1 MDETLS
7 KIKENLL
14 KCFIF
19 PFKSFLVLV
28 SQWLNIQMQHGFYDS
43 DFIVT
48 CNLYTFT
55 YTHHVTYVHFMYVTL
70 YSVST
75 QERTEAKPCIINGR
89 MQPQFTVMK
98 YFWKCSVHGVI
109 SFAMQTPT
117 LHYMCYLWL
126 SEQVKLFFFFRSFVH
141 IEWEAI
147 LLWTRCSVAQCPCV
161 AAQSFCGYTIAAVT
175 HGKVVG
181 VLMYSVWVDV
191 IAAVVGNV
199 SDDTIAHVPEQM
211 PRFIWTAILLN
222 TGRSVTSLF

>member
-98 YFWKCSVHGVI
+98 YF
-109 SFAMQTPT
+109 
-117 LHYMCYLWL
+117 
-126 SEQVKLFFFFRSFVH
+126 
-141 IEWEAI
+141 
-147 LLWTRCSVAQCPCV
+147 
-161 AAQSFCGYTIAAVT
+161 
-175 HGKVVG
+175 
-181 VLMYSVWVDV
+181 
-191 IAAVVGNV
+191 
-199 SDDTIAHVPEQM
+199 
-211 PRFIWTAILLN
+211 
-222 TGRSVTSLF
+222 